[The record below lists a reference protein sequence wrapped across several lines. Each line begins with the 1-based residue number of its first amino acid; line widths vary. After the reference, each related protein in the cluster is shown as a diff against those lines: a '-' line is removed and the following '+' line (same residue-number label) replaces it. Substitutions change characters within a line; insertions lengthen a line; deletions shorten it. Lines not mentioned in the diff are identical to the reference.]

1 MVHDPLKAP
10 EPEERLALDEEERV
24 QIVEDC
30 HRRAGADFRRRA
42 DPNQEHFAEL
52 QRLKVRAWLKS

>member
-1 MVHDPLKAP
+1 MGHDPLKAP

-24 QIVEDC
+24 QIVEDY

-42 DPNQEHFAEL
+42 DPDQEHFAEL